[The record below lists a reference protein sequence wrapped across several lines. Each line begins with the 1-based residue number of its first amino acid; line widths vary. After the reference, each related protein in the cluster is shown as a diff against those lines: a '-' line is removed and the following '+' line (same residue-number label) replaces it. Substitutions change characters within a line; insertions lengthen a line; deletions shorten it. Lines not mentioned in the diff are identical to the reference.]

1 MLYEGFC
8 NRLTLEKLERNGN
21 NPGKDIKG
29 LGVSYLMVITEEM
42 KLIP

>member
-21 NPGKDIKG
+21 NPG
-29 LGVSYLMVITEEM
+29 MVITEEM